1 VSAVH
6 PTYGPPI
13 AGRVVLI
20 GDTVFRPYKAG
31 FLLNVRCSD
40 DHRITIFSHGA
51 GYVAFVDGAVVIT
64 PTGERKRFGSVEAAG
79 RTAVQLLKAKGT
91 RR

>member
-1 VSAVH
+1 MAHH
-6 PTYGPPI
+6 PVYGAPI

-20 GDTVFRPYKAG
+20 EDVVFRPYKAG

-40 DHRITIFSHGA
+40 DHHITILNHGS
-51 GYVAFVDGAVVIT
+51 GFVAFVDGAVIVT
-64 PTGERKRFGSVEAAG
+64 RAGDRFRFRSVEAAG
-79 RTAVQLLKAKGT
+79 RMAVKLLKAKGT